1 MENTPAEAEEGTG
14 FWQGVVDWFTGL
26 FGGEDEASGE
36 ASAYGVGNANG
47 DYTNNGGANN
57 DHGGNGNTNNGNGK
71 PGNNG
76 NGSGNNGNGNNEG
89 DGGAISDW
97 AVKKLKDVYKRQV

>member
-1 MENTPAEAEEGTG
+1 M
-14 FWQGVVDWFTGL
+14 VDWFTGL
-26 FGGEDEASGE
+26 FGGGDEASGE

-76 NGSGNNGNGNNEG
+76 NGNSKG

-97 AVKKLKDVYKRQV
+97 AVKKLKKLGFTDMDIEMLERLGVTDARSEERRVGKEC